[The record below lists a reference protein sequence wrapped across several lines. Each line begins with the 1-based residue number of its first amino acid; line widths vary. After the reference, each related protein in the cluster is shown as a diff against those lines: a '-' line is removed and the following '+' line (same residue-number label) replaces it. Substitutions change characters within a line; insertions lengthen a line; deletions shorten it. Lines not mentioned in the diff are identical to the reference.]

1 MIAPDEEKKV
11 IVEKL
16 QASKLF
22 NKFIKENT
30 ELDSDEFYEF
40 AYKVIREIYGDLG
53 HKNFRSISHAAP
65 WFAQRQNILRS
76 LLRQN
81 KVDITYKIFETR
93 KKLSYAQWDSTF
105 QSRETKS

>member
-1 MIAPDEEKKV
+1 MIAPDEQKPV

-16 QASKLF
+16 KTSKLF

-30 ELDSDEFYEF
+30 ELDSDAFYEF

-65 WFAQRQNILRS
+65 WFAERQNILRS

-81 KVDITYKIFETR
+81 NIDITYKIFETR
-93 KKLSYAQWDSTF
+93 KKLSYAQWDNTY
-105 QSRETKS
+105 QKEK